1 MFNVIEGATAVTKC
15 KGIYRQGKVY
25 VRDERIYLQWS
36 NGFITVSKASG
47 RWTTS
52 LPDVILDEINLPFDV
67 KYTDTGFM
75 VTKEYKET
83 KRQTV
88 EEVNAIIASS
98 ITKGKIK

>member
-1 MFNVIEGATAVTKC
+1 MFTVIEGATAVTKC

-47 RWTTS
+47 RWSTS

-67 KYTDTGFM
+67 KYTATGFM
-75 VTKEYKET
+75 VTEKYKEV
-83 KRQTV
+83 KQTV
-88 EEVNAIIASS
+88 DEVNAIIKSS